1 MAFPSLGIIATIKA
15 CLHIVASEVV
25 TASSM
30 DASSMDASFGL
41 EVATHTSYSFMTE
54 VDPSSKAAFRAV
66 A

>member
-1 MAFPSLGIIATIKA
+1 VAFPSLGIIATIKA
-15 CLHIVASEVV
+15 CLHIVATEVV
-25 TASSM
+25 T
-30 DASSMDASFGL
+30 ASSMDASFGL

>member
-1 MAFPSLGIIATIKA
+1 MAFPSLGITATIKA
-15 CLHIVASEVV
+15 CLHIAASEGV

-30 DASSMDASFGL
+30 DALFGL
-41 EVATHTSYSFMTE
+41 EVATHTSYSFMAE